1 MDENYNFYYYHFPDS
16 LNSLE
21 RFVGD
26 ELMNTIAL
34 FAAVS
39 LVLMIVVGGSITMA
53 STTSAQE
60 DSTSSQSQ
68 NETRNIANTEEKLTF
83 WYLHKEQ

>member
-1 MDENYNFYYYHFPDS
+1 
-16 LNSLE
+16 
-21 RFVGD
+21 
-26 ELMNTIAL
+26 MNTIAL

-39 LVLMIVVGGSITMA
+39 LLLMIVVGGSITMA
-53 STTSAQE
+53 LTTSAQE